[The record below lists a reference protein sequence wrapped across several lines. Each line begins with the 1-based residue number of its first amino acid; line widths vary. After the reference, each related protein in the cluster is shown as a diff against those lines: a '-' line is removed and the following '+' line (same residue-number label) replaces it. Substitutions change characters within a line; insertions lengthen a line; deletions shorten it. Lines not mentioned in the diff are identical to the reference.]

1 MGLQARLEGFCFSFM
16 NTSANNKNI
25 VLAKKLLQK
34 KYRDLE
40 KKYLVEGAK
49 LVREV
54 FSCNQSVDF
63 LVVSENDFD
72 KYTDILDGKKFF
84 TVDERTFSTLTDTV
98 TDQGILAVVNKP
110 SLPLRSPESN
120 ALVLDRLQDPSNV
133 GAILRTAAA
142 AGYNDVYMV
151 ECADPYS
158 PKCIRA
164 GLSSQFRLNI
174 FSASAE
180 EILAEIKGN
189 CPLICADMDGENVF
203 DCGRFGRHALVL
215 GNEGGG
221 VGEIFRSVCDKTVS
235 LPMSNGVESLNVA
248 VSAGI
253 LMYLLTNSQTK

>member
-1 MGLQARLEGFCFSFM
+1 M

-110 SLPLRSPESN
+110 SLPLRLPESN

-142 AGYNDVYMV
+142 AG
-151 ECADPYS
+151 ALLLHL
-158 PKCIRA
+158 R
-164 GLSSQFRLNI
+164 
-174 FSASAE
+174 
-180 EILAEIKGN
+180 
-189 CPLICADMDGENVF
+189 
-203 DCGRFGRHALVL
+203 GREAL
-215 GNEGGG
+215 
-221 VGEIFRSVCDKTVS
+221 
-235 LPMSNGVESLNVA
+235 
-248 VSAGI
+248 
-253 LMYLLTNSQTK
+253 